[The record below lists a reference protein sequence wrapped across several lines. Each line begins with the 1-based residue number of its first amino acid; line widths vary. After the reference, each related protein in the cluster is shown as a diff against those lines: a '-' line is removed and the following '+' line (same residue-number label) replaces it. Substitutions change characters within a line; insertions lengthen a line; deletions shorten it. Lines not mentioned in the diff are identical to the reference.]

1 MSDQDK
7 SALDA
12 NKGSVGSQFK
22 PEGSI
27 GQLGEKA
34 GGSLSSEGAVGKNFT
49 PEGSIG
55 GTVQSAAEQ
64 MQGDKKPVFDKDGA
78 VGKQFTSEGA
88 IGSVGEVSWIR
99 PVTTTRYIDLQIK
112 DGVRCILYEV
122 ALTFYLQQAVGGPF
136 SSKGAIGKQFTEQGA
151 VGGAIQEN
159 LGSGKK

>member
-27 GQLGEKA
+27 GQMGEKA
-34 GGSLSSEGAVGKNFT
+34 GGPLSSKGAVGKEFT
-49 PEGSIG
+49 PEGSVG
-55 GTVQSAAEQ
+55 GTAQSAAEQ
-64 MQGDKKPVFDKDGA
+64 MQGEKKPIFDKDGA
-78 VGKQFTSEGA
+78 IGKQFRPEGA
-88 IGSVGEVSWIR
+88 IGSVGE
-99 PVTTTRYIDLQIK
+99 
-112 DGVRCILYEV
+112 
-122 ALTFYLQQAVGGPF
+122 AVGGPL
-136 SSKGAIGKQFTEQGA
+136 SSQGAIGKQFTEQGA

>member
-34 GGSLSSEGAVGKNFT
+34 GGPLSSEGAVGKNFT

-88 IGSVGEVSWIR
+88 IGSVGE
-99 PVTTTRYIDLQIK
+99 
-112 DGVRCILYEV
+112 
-122 ALTFYLQQAVGGPF
+122 AVGGPF